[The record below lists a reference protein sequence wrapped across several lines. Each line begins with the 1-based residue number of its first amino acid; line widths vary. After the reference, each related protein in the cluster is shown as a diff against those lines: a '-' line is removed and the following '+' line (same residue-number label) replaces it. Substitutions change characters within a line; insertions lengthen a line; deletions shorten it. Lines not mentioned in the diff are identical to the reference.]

1 MAQRWF
7 GRVNS
12 RNSFMLSVR
21 DIARRVANG
30 EVSAQ
35 AALADSERRI
45 DERDGDLR
53 AFAARP
59 ERLSAGEGPLSGV
72 AVGVKDIIDTA
83 DLPTG
88 MGSPIYDG
96 HQPKAD
102 APIVMALK
110 AAGATVAGKT
120 QTTAFAFLDPAPTRN
135 PHDPSASP
143 GGSSA
148 GSAAAVAAS
157 LIPLAIGT
165 QTGGS
170 VIRPAAYCGV
180 AAIKPSYGLLPT
192 VGVKPFSWSLDT
204 LGLMAAS
211 ADDLGFA
218 LAALTGRPD
227 LDAPEA
233 TLEGLRLGLCR
244 QEFTDKPEP
253 SCEGA
258 LQRIADF
265 ARKGGATVLD
275 MATPAELAETFQAH
289 GPLQNWEATQA
300 LAWEYARHREDL
312 PPKLRAY
319 LDEARATTP
328 DDYDAARATSR
339 RGRHAAERWLGEVD
353 LVLTYA
359 TPGEAPDTLASTG
372 DSKFNRLW
380 TLLGT
385 PCLTVPLMR
394 GPRGLP
400 VSFQLVGRFGD
411 DAKVIAVARALER
424 LILLPA

>member
-1 MAQRWF
+1 
-7 GRVNS
+7 
-12 RNSFMLSVR
+12 MLSVR
-21 DIARRVANG
+21 AIARRVANG
-30 EVSAQ
+30 ETSAQ

-45 DERDGDLR
+45 AGRDGDLR

-59 ERLSAGEGPLSGV
+59 EALAAGTGPLAGV

-88 MGSPIYDG
+88 MGSSIYDG
-96 HQPKAD
+96 HQPRAD
-102 APIVMALK
+102 APIVMAVK

-135 PHDPSASP
+135 PHDPGASP

-148 GSAAAVAAS
+148 GSAAAVAAG
-157 LIPLAIGT
+157 LVPLAIGT

-180 AAIKPSYGLLPT
+180 AAIKPSFGLLPI
-192 VGVKPFSWSLDT
+192 VGVKPFAWSLDT

-218 LAALTGRPD
+218 LAALAGRPE
-227 LDAPEA
+227 LDAPA
-233 TLEGLRLGLCR
+233 APLDGLRLGLCR
-244 QEFTDKPEP
+244 QDFADKPEP

-258 LQRIADF
+258 LQRIAEL
-265 ARKGGATVLD
+265 ARQGGASVLELS
-275 MATPAELAETFQAH
+275 APAELADAFRAH
-289 GPLQNWEATQA
+289 GPLQDWEATQA
-300 LAWEYARHREDL
+300 LAWEYANHRDAL

-328 DDYDAARATSR
+328 DEYDAARATSR
-339 RGRHAAERWLGEVD
+339 RGRHAAERWFDTVD
-353 LVLTYA
+353 LVLTQA
-359 TPGEAPDTLASTG
+359 APGEAPETLASTG
-372 DSKFNRLW
+372 DSRFNRLW

-411 DAKVIAVARALER
+411 DARVIAVARALER
-424 LILLPA
+424 LILLPD

>member
-1 MAQRWF
+1 
-7 GRVNS
+7 
-12 RNSFMLSVR
+12 MLSVR
-21 DIARRVANG
+21 EIARRVANG
-30 EVSAQ
+30 EVAAQ
-35 AALADSERRI
+35 AALAESERRI
-45 DERDGDLR
+45 EAREADLR
-53 AFAARP
+53 AFASRP
-59 ERLSAGEGPLSGV
+59 LMLKAGEGPLAGV
-72 AVGVKDIIDTA
+72 ACGVKDIIDTA
-83 DLPTG
+83 ELPTG
-88 MGSPIYDG
+88 MGSAIYDG
-96 HQPKAD
+96 FQPRAD
-102 APIVMALK
+102 AAIVMALK

-135 PHDPSASP
+135 PHDPGASP

-148 GSAAAVAAS
+148 GSAAAVAAGMV
-157 LIPLAIGT
+157 PLAIGT

-170 VIRPAAYCGV
+170 VIRPAAYCGI
-180 AAIKPSYGLLPT
+180 AAIKPSYGLLPM

-218 LAALTGRPD
+218 LATLTRRPD
-227 LDAPEA
+227 LDAGA
-233 TLEGLRLGLCR
+233 ASLGGLRLGLCR
-244 QEFTDKPEP
+244 QEFTDRPEP

-258 LQRIADF
+258 LQRIADL
-265 ARKGGATVLD
+265 ARQNGASVLD
-275 MATPAELAETFQAH
+275 LATPAPLAETFHAH

-300 LAWEYARHREDL
+300 LAWEYATHRDAL

-328 DDYDAARATSR
+328 TEYDAARGASR
-339 RGRHAAERWLGEVD
+339 RGRQAAERWFDEVD

-359 TPGEAPDTLASTG
+359 APGEAPATLASTG
-372 DSKFNRLW
+372 DSRFNRLW

-400 VSFQLVGRFGD
+400 VSFQLIGRFGA
-411 DAKVIAVARALER
+411 DAQVIAVARALER
-424 LILLPA
+424 LILMPA

>member
-1 MAQRWF
+1 
-7 GRVNS
+7 
-12 RNSFMLSVR
+12 MLSVR
-21 DIARRVANG
+21 DIARRVASG
-30 EVSAQ
+30 AISAQ

-59 ERLSAGEGPLSGV
+59 ESLKVGEGPLAGI

-88 MGSPIYDG
+88 MGAAIYDG
-96 HQPKAD
+96 NQPRAD

-218 LAALTGRPD
+218 LAVLTGRPD
-227 LDAPEA
+227 LDAPET
-233 TLEGLRLGLCR
+233 TLDGLRLGLCR
-244 QEFTDKPEP
+244 QEFIDRPEP
-253 SCEGA
+253 ACEGA

-275 MATPAELAETFQAH
+275 IATPAELAETFHAH

-300 LAWEYARHREDL
+300 LAWEYANHREDL

-328 DDYDAARATSR
+328 GEYDVARGTAR
-339 RGRHAAERWLGEVD
+339 RGRHAAERWFGEVD

-359 TPGEAPDTLASTG
+359 APGEAPETRASTG

-411 DAKVIAVARALER
+411 DARVIAVARALER
-424 LILLPA
+424 LILMPA

>member
-1 MAQRWF
+1 
-7 GRVNS
+7 
-12 RNSFMLSVR
+12 MLSVR

-30 EVSAQ
+30 AISAQ

-59 ERLSAGEGPLSGV
+59 ESLKASEGPLSGI

-88 MGSPIYDG
+88 MGSAIYDG
-96 HQPKAD
+96 NQPRAD

-157 LIPLAIGT
+157 LVPLAIGT

-227 LDAPEA
+227 LDAPELA
-233 TLEGLRLGLCR
+233 LDGLRLGLCR
-244 QEFTDKPEP
+244 QEFADKPEP

-275 MATPAELAETFQAH
+275 IATPAELAATFHAH

-300 LAWEYARHREDL
+300 LAWEYANRREDL

-319 LDEARATTP
+319 LDDARATTP
-328 DDYDAARATSR
+328 DDYDAARGTAR
-339 RGRHAAERWLGEVD
+339 RGRHVAERWLGEVD

-359 TPGEAPDTLASTG
+359 ASGEAPETLASTG

-400 VSFQLVGRFGD
+400 VSFQLVGRFGG
-411 DAKVIAVARALER
+411 DARVIAVARALER
-424 LILLPA
+424 LILMPA

>member
-1 MAQRWF
+1 
-7 GRVNS
+7 
-12 RNSFMLSVR
+12 MLSVR
-21 DIARRVANG
+21 DIARRVASG
-30 EVSAQ
+30 AISAQ

-59 ERLSAGEGPLSGV
+59 ESLKVGEGPLAGI

-83 DLPTG
+83 NLPTG
-88 MGSPIYDG
+88 MGAAIYDG
-96 HQPKAD
+96 NQPRAD

-218 LAALTGRPD
+218 LAVLTGRPD
-227 LDAPEA
+227 LDAPET
-233 TLEGLRLGLCR
+233 TLDGLRLGLCR
-244 QEFTDKPEP
+244 QEFIDRPEP
-253 SCEGA
+253 ACEGA

-275 MATPAELAETFQAH
+275 IATPAELAETFHAH

-300 LAWEYARHREDL
+300 LAWEYANHREDL

-328 DDYDAARATSR
+328 DEYDVARGTAR
-339 RGRHAAERWLGEVD
+339 RGRHAAERWFGEID

-359 TPGEAPDTLASTG
+359 APGEAPETRASTG

-411 DAKVIAVARALER
+411 DARVIAVARALER
-424 LILLPA
+424 LILMPA